1 MPRFASRSRHVNAAQ
16 RLDAHIQA
24 LGLSLDAT
32 VRERLLAYVALI
44 LKWNKVY
51 NLTAIRDEAQA
62 IDLHIAD
69 SLTLL
74 PHITVDRLADIGAG
88 AGLPGIVLAIC
99 RPDLEVHLVDTVDK
113 KCVFMRQAAGTL
125 GLKNVT
131 VHHARVEKLALTPFP
146 AITSRA
152 FAELADFVNW
162 TGHLL
167 ADGGRWLAMKGVYP
181 SDEIARLPAGVTV
194 AGSIPLHV
202 PGLDAERHLILIQK
216 T

>member
-1 MPRFASRSRHVNAAQ
+1 MSPAQ
-16 RLDAHIQA
+16 RLDAHVAA
-24 LGLSLDAT
+24 LGLDLSAEVRQKLLD
-32 VRERLLAYVALI
+32 YVALI

-99 RPDLEVHLVDTVDK
+99 RPDLQVELVDTVDK

-125 GLKNVT
+125 GLKNVS
-131 VHHARVEKLALTPFP
+131 VHHVRVENWRPEQPFLA
-146 AITSRA
+146 ISSRA
-152 FAELADFVNW
+152 FAELTDFVSW
-162 TGHLL
+162 TDHLL
-167 ADGGRWLAMKGVYP
+167 AEDGRWLAMKGVYP
-181 SDEIARLPAGVTV
+181 SDEIARLPEGVRV
-194 AGSIPLHV
+194 SESIPLQG
-202 PGLDAERHLILIQK
+202 PGMAVERHLIILQK
-216 T
+216 QSHRG

>member
-1 MPRFASRSRHVNAAQ
+1 MNAAQ
-16 RLDAHIQA
+16 RLDAHIAA
-24 LGLSLDAT
+24 LGLALDAET
-32 VRERLLAYVALI
+32 RARLLAYVGLI

-74 PHITVDRLADIGAG
+74 PHVKVDRLADIGAG

-99 RPDLEVHLVDTVDK
+99 QPALQVHLVDTVDK
-113 KCVFMRQAAGTL
+113 KCVFMRQAAGSL

-131 VHHARVEKLALTPFP
+131 VHHARVEKLDLPPFP
-146 AITSRA
+146 AISSRA

-167 ADGGRWLAMKGVYP
+167 ADGGHWLAMKGVYP
-181 SDEIARLPAGVTV
+181 SDEIARLPAGVRV
-194 AGSIPLHV
+194 AESIPLTV
-202 PGLDAERHLILIQK
+202 PGLDAERHLIILQK
-216 T
+216 TDA

>member
-1 MPRFASRSRHVNAAQ
+1 MHPEPLLNNAQ
-16 RLDAHIQA
+16 RLDSHLKA
-24 LGLSLDAT
+24 LGLPLEPSI
-32 VRERLLAYVALI
+32 RERLLAYVALL

-74 PHITVDRLADIGAG
+74 PHVEVDRLADIGAG

-99 RPDLEVHLVDTVDK
+99 RPDLQVELVDTVDK

-125 GLKNVT
+125 RLKNVT
-131 VHHARVEKLALTPFP
+131 VHHARVEKLALAPFP
-146 AITSRA
+146 AISSRA
-152 FAELADFVNW
+152 FADLADFVNW

-167 ADGGRWLAMKGVYP
+167 ADGGCWLAMKGQYP
-181 SDEIARLPAGVTV
+181 HDEVARLPAGVVLASSV
-194 AGSIPLHV
+194 ALAV
-202 PGLDAERHLILIQK
+202 PGIDAERHLLVLRRQDA
-216 T
+216 